1 MENLENTP
9 PAHDITLGGQKE
21 KGLNDSRVYS
31 SAVAQLALG
40 GDPPPS
46 CSSFPELR
54 SRDLLMVSGAVCLQ
68 TQGFLEGWLG
78 VEMCLAHSSCAL
90 RVMLPRKKGS
100 GASLGSNAPA
110 LGPEP

>member
-40 GDPPPS
+40 GDPPQS

-54 SRDLLMVSGAVCLQ
+54 SRGLLMVSGVVCLQ

-78 VEMCLAHSSCAL
+78 GDV
-90 RVMLPRKKGS
+90 
-100 GASLGSNAPA
+100 
-110 LGPEP
+110 LGPLQLCPKGNAAQKEGIWGQSWF